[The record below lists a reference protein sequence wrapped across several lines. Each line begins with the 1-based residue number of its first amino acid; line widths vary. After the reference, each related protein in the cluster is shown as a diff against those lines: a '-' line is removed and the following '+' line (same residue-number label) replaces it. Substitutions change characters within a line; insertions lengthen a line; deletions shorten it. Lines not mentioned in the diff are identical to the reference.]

1 MFDTI
6 YVFLDFSY
14 KEQGILLIPE
24 DSILRERASRSRI
37 FLLRSEGI
45 IKKEDGYKLSSIF
58 PLVYLSVG
66 TTLV

>member
-6 YVFLDFSY
+6 YIFLVFSY
-14 KEQGILLIPE
+14 KEQGMVLIPE
-24 DSILRERASRSRI
+24 DSILRERASRLRI

-45 IKKEDGYKLSSIF
+45 IKKEDSHRLSSMF